1 MPAMFVYTTKL
12 TFYIVLTALSERNAF
27 LMRILGAYMINFF
40 FRTYGCQANVAD
52 SQGIAQLLTTMGCC
66 EVASAA
72 QADLII
78 INTCAVREKAEQ
90 KLWSYIGKLAA
101 FKRAK
106 PYLKIGIIGCVA
118 SYKKQEIYTRFD
130 AVSFVYGARE
140 ELPALQVYLAD
151 LVVSLETSKQH
162 FEQGAVHKIFGGQDR
177 DVKKLVE
184 QRRLTLPTVAR
195 LLKKYQPITAAA
207 ELNRSFVNIM
217 TGCNKYCS
225 YCIVP
230 FTRGR
235 EISFSMAAILER
247 VRRDIDNGAKEIT
260 LIGQN
265 VNSYIDPETGA
276 RFPELLRQVA
286 EIDGDFWVRYI
297 SPHPQDMTE
306 DLLDVMAAHRP
317 KVCAAVHLPLQSG
330 SNRILSL
337 MNRTYTVEHYLKQ
350 VEWIYKRMPDVM
362 LSTDIIVGFPTETE
376 QEFLETMQVVEQ
388 VRYDLIYSFIYSPR
402 LYTKA
407 ALMAD
412 DCSLAVKSERLER
425 LQKRQTEIAY
435 ERNSRY
441 VGKKLIC
448 LVEKRLEHG
457 KLLARTE
464 GGVRV
469 VFDGKDDLIGT
480 TVLLEIEST
489 GPAQMMAKVAQDS
502 N

>member
-1 MPAMFVYTTKL
+1 
-12 TFYIVLTALSERNAF
+12 
-27 LMRILGAYMINFF
+27 MINFF

-52 SQGIAQLLTTMGCC
+52 SQGIAQLLITMGCS

-162 FEQGAVHKIFGGQDR
+162 FEQGAVHKIIGGQDR

-184 QRRLTLPTVAR
+184 QRRLVLPTVAR
-195 LLKKYQPITAAA
+195 LLTKYQPITTAA

-235 EISFSMAAILER
+235 EVSFPMTAILER
-247 VRRDIDNGAKEIT
+247 VRRDVDNGAKEIT

-265 VNSYIDPETGA
+265 VNSYIDSETGA
-276 RFPELLRQVA
+276 RFPELL
-286 EIDGDFWVRYI
+286 
-297 SPHPQDMTE
+297 H
-306 DLLDVMAAHRP
+306 
-317 KVCAAVHLPLQSG
+317 
-330 SNRILSL
+330 
-337 MNRTYTVEHYLKQ
+337 
-350 VEWIYKRMPDVM
+350 
-362 LSTDIIVGFPTETE
+362 
-376 QEFLETMQVVEQ
+376 
-388 VRYDLIYSFIYSPR
+388 
-402 LYTKA
+402 
-407 ALMAD
+407 
-412 DCSLAVKSERLER
+412 
-425 LQKRQTEIAY
+425 
-435 ERNSRY
+435 
-441 VGKKLIC
+441 
-448 LVEKRLEHG
+448 
-457 KLLARTE
+457 
-464 GGVRV
+464 
-469 VFDGKDDLIGT
+469 
-480 TVLLEIEST
+480 
-489 GPAQMMAKVAQDS
+489 
-502 N
+502 

>member
-230 FTRGR
+230 FT
-235 EISFSMAAILER
+235 S
-247 VRRDIDNGAKEIT
+247 
-260 LIGQN
+260 
-265 VNSYIDPETGA
+265 
-276 RFPELLRQVA
+276 
-286 EIDGDFWVRYI
+286 
-297 SPHPQDMTE
+297 
-306 DLLDVMAAHRP
+306 RP
-317 KVCAAVHLPLQSG
+317 
-330 SNRILSL
+330 
-337 MNRTYTVEHYLKQ
+337 
-350 VEWIYKRMPDVM
+350 
-362 LSTDIIVGFPTETE
+362 
-376 QEFLETMQVVEQ
+376 
-388 VRYDLIYSFIYSPR
+388 
-402 LYTKA
+402 
-407 ALMAD
+407 
-412 DCSLAVKSERLER
+412 
-425 LQKRQTEIAY
+425 
-435 ERNSRY
+435 
-441 VGKKLIC
+441 
-448 LVEKRLEHG
+448 
-457 KLLARTE
+457 
-464 GGVRV
+464 
-469 VFDGKDDLIGT
+469 
-480 TVLLEIEST
+480 
-489 GPAQMMAKVAQDS
+489 
-502 N
+502 